1 MFMERET
8 VDSDLRQRN
17 LFLCVIVT
25 LNHPI
30 NQIVSKT
37 SWISLSG
44 LERQFPNTRHLSHCQ
59 KRLNENLAFIKGK
72 YPLRLSNNFVVS
84 LIVFFIISMF

>member
-1 MFMERET
+1 VFMEREI

-44 LERQFPNTRHLSHCQ
+44 LERQFPNTRHLPNCQ
-59 KRLNENLAFIKGK
+59 KRLNEHLTFGKGK
-72 YPLRLSNNFVVS
+72 FLVS
-84 LIVFFIISMF
+84 